1 MVKITGSAI
10 QFSATNQ
17 QTSVYPAIGTILLWG
32 GQVNINTLSSDYL
45 ICDGSSISKTE
56 YSDLYSIIGNK
67 YGESGDNFNLPNLR
81 ERIPIGANNT
91 TSVQYNG
98 TYTGGVNKL
107 EPNHYP
113 HTHILSP
120 FTYTI
125 TTGPR
130 RGAETEGGDPPRVTC
145 SSVGTTDTDAA
156 PQPFVSSTGDPAN
169 SLNYYP
175 PYTLVNYII
184 RAKYTT
190 YHVA

>member
-32 GQVNINTLSSDYL
+32 GQVNITTLSSDYL
-45 ICDGSSISKTE
+45 ICDGSPISKTE

-67 YGESGDNFNLPNLR
+67 YGESGDTFNLPNLR

-91 TSVQYNG
+91 TSVQYNS
-98 TYTGGVNKL
+98 TYTGGVDKL
-107 EPNHYP
+107 VDAHYP
-113 HTHILSP
+113 HNHNFNVQY
-120 FTYTI
+120 FTR
-125 TTGPR
+125 TGQ
-130 RGAETEGGDPPRVTC
+130 RGAETLGGTRFTC
-145 SSVGTTDTDAA
+145 NNYSDTNTDSNFISPNETS
-156 PQPFVSSTGDPAN
+156 P

>member
-32 GQVNINTLSSDYL
+32 GQVNITTLSSDYL
-45 ICDGSSISKTE
+45 ICDGSPISKTE

-67 YGESGDNFNLPNLR
+67 YGESGDTFNLPNLR

-91 TSVQYNG
+91 TSVQYNS
-98 TYTGGVNKL
+98 TYTGGVDKL
-107 EPNHYP
+107 VDAHYP
-113 HTHILSP
+113 HDHTFRLR
-120 FTYTI
+120 YQNNWNQ
-125 TTGPR
+125 
-130 RGAETEGGDPPRVTC
+130 RGAQDGGPLTTCISTTPYFPSDDPNFITQNG
-145 SSVGTTDTDAA
+145 SV
-156 PQPFVSSTGDPAN
+156 PA

-184 RAKYTT
+184 RAKYTA

>member
-32 GQVNINTLSSDYL
+32 GNNATNLTNTDYL
-45 ICDGSSISKTE
+45 ICNGNGISKTT
-56 YSDLYSIIGNK
+56 YSDLFTIIGYR
-67 YGESGDNFNLPNLR
+67 YGGSGDNFILPDLR
-81 ERIPIGANNT
+81 ERIAIGADVLGNVT
-91 TSVQYNG
+91 YNG
-98 TYTGGVNKL
+98 SYTGGVNKL

-113 HTHILSP
+113 HTHTLIP
-120 FTYTI
+120 FTYAETA
-125 TTGPR
+125 GR
-130 RGAETEGGDPPRVTC
+130 RGAETVGGSRVTC
-145 SSVGTTDTDAA
+145 NSVGVTDTTAA
-156 PQPFVSSTGDPAN
+156 PQPFISSTGVPAN

-184 RAKYTT
+184 RAKYTA